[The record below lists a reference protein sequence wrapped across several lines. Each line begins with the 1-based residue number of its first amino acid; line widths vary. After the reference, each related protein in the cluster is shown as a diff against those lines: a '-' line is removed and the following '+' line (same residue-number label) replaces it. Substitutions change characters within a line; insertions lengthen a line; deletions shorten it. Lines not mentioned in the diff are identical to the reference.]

1 MLTSLALIIFLGLG
15 LGRIFEKLNLP
26 RLVGMLITGIVLGPS
41 VLNLISPDILN
52 IAPDLREIALII
64 ILVRAGLS
72 LDLGDL
78 RSIGRPALLMCFVP
92 AAFEITAVTL
102 IAPLVF
108 GMSYLEAAVMG
119 CVLAPVSAAV
129 VVPYM
134 LKLMGNGY
142 GTDKK
147 IPQLIMAGTS
157 VDDVFVIVLLT
168 SLTGLYKGD
177 RFNAV
182 SFLKIPAS
190 ILLGVAFGVAVGFV
204 LNFVFKKVK
213 LQPTAKLLIV
223 LAAAFLLLTFENS
236 VPQVPVSSLLAI
248 MVAGAVILKKSP
260 ETASRLS
267 AGFTQVWMAAELMLF
282 VLVGCAVCVEYIG
295 HAGVATMVVLI
306 CGSLLRFF
314 GVFLCL
320 VKTNITFKER
330 VFCAVAYI
338 PKATVQ
344 AAMGAI
350 PLSMG
355 MASGETT
362 LTVAVLAILIL
373 APTGAFLIG
382 RLYPLLLNKEE

>member
-15 LGRIFEKLNLP
+15 LGKIFEKLNLP
-26 RLVGMLITGIVLGPS
+26 HLVGMLITGIVLGPS
-41 VLNLISPDILN
+41 ALNLVSPDILH
-52 IAPDLREIALII
+52 IAPDLREMALII
-64 ILVRAGLS
+64 ILLRAGLS
-72 LDLGDL
+72 LDLKDL
-78 RSIGRPALLMCFVP
+78 CSIGRPALLMCFVP

-102 IAPLVF
+102 VAPLVF
-108 GMSYLEAAVMG
+108 GISYLKAAVMG

-142 GTDKK
+142 GADKK
-147 IPQLIMAGTS
+147 IAQLIMAGTS

-168 SLTGLYKGD
+168 SLTEIYKGGQ
-177 RFNAV
+177 FNAA

-190 ILLGVAFGVAVGFV
+190 ILLGAVFGIVSGFV
-204 LNFVFKKVK
+204 LNFIFKKIS
-213 LQPTAKLLIV
+213 LQPTARLLIV
-223 LAAAFLLLTFENS
+223 LASAFLLLTFENS
-236 VPQVPVSSLLAI
+236 VSQVPMSSLLAV
-248 MVAGAVILKKSP
+248 MVAGAIILKKSP
-260 ETASRLS
+260 ETAGRLS
-267 AGFTQVWMAAELMLF
+267 AGFTQMWAAAEIMLF
-282 VLVGCAVCVEYIG
+282 VLVGCAVQIEYVG
-295 HAGVATMVVLI
+295 RAGVGALIVLL
-306 CGSLLRFF
+306 CGSLLRFC

-320 VKTNITFKER
+320 VKTHINFKER
-330 VFCAVAYI
+330 VFCAIAYI

-373 APTGAFLIG
+373 APTGAFLID
-382 RLYPLLLNKEE
+382 RFYPRLLNKEE